1 MGRDYRLVHVASH
14 FSMQPGDIKDSFLLL
29 GGGNDRKLSVNEI
42 RQSLF
47 NGVELLTLSAC
58 NTAVGSEKSNGVEVE
73 GFGAVAQN
81 QGAKAVIATLWA
93 VADPST
99 RDLMVQFYSLY
110 HSNKSLNKAEALRQ
124 SQLSALYP
132 DWQLEVKRK

>member
-1 MGRDYRLVHVASH
+1 
-14 FSMQPGDIKDSFLLL
+14 
-29 GGGNDRKLSVNEI
+29 
-42 RQSLF
+42 
-47 NGVELLTLSAC
+47 LTLSAC

-99 RDLMVQFYSLY
+99 RDFMVQFYSLY

-124 SQLSALYP
+124 SQLSLLQEKDLAPRNDHDMERSKIVVTGSDGNAL
-132 DWQLEVKRK
+132 KSFRKDPKKPYAHPYYWAPFILIGNWK